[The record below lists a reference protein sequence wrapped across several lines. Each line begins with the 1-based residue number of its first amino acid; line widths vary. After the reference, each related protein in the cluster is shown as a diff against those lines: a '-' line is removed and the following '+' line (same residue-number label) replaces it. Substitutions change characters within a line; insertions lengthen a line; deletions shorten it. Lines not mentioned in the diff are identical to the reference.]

1 VTLDELRRQAGGVLL
16 APLAPDD
23 FLGQRVPRDDGKVDL
38 APAAILADLP
48 RLEAREAELSS
59 SPGGRLRLIGLR
71 ERRTHNSWLHNL
83 ERADLA
89 GGNRALMN
97 RADARRRGIEEG
109 ALIFVRGAGGE
120 LRLPV
125 QLSDDILEG
134 VIAVPHGW
142 DHRRAQTSRAS
153 ALPGQNFNRAIP
165 SGGPHLEP
173 PSGQA
178 IMLGHSVEVGLAED
192 PDATC

>member
-1 VTLDELRRQAGGVLL
+1 MPVELQRTFCRICEAHCGLVAEVERKSQHVLRL
-16 APLAPDD
+16 
-23 FLGQRVPRDDGKVDL
+23 
-38 APAAILADLP
+38 ILADLP

-83 ERADLA
+83 ERPDLA

-97 RADARRRGIEEG
+97 PADASSRAIGEG

-142 DHRRAQTSRAS
+142 DHTRAQTTRAS

-178 IMLGHSVEVGLAED
+178 IMLGHAVEVGLAD
-192 PDATC
+192 GCDATDSHATR